1 MANFES
7 LLTREVL
14 RRDAAMLRM
23 RTSCTATRAVVQR
36 ETEGIKR
43 DVTRDINRIKDEL
56 TPQSIVQ
63 HKPWGSV
70 LSAIAVGLGAGMIL
84 KSLFGRKSHV
94 EYRNGPPQRVVVQ
107 VEGAKEVKTSGPAG
121 AAAHPWKAI
130 LDAAMHGIPALMA
143 FAEQHL
149 HSPAAKNGNGNGHV
163 SVTSEDSEPIAAAPS
178 NPSVESGPFK
188 TSISRRS
195 APPPRES

>member
-36 ETEGIKR
+36 ETEGFKN
-43 DVTRDINRIKDEL
+43 DVTRNINRIKEDL
-56 TPQSIVQ
+56 TPRSIVE
-63 HKPWGSV
+63 HKPWTSV
-70 LSAIAVGLGAGMIL
+70 LAAISVGLGAGMIL
-84 KSLFGRKSHV
+84 KSLFGRRSRV
-94 EYRNGPPQRVVVQ
+94 EYRSGPPQRVVVQ
-107 VEGAKEVKTSGPAG
+107 VEGAKEVKTSGT
-121 AAAHPWKAI
+121 AAAKPHPWKAI

-149 HSPAAKNGNGNGHV
+149 HQPDGHSNGNGQVKV
-163 SVTSEDSEPIAAAPS
+163 SAENPEPVATAPS
-178 NPSVESGPFK
+178 KPSVESGPFK
-188 TSISRRS
+188 SSISRRS